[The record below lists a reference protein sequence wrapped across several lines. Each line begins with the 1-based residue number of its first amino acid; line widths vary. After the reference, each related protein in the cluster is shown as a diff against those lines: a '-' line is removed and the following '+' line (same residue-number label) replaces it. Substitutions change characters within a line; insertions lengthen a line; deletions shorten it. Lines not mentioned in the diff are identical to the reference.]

1 MRKLFFAVLFTLM
14 LALPL
19 SVLAKEIELSP
30 VPINGLGTY
39 GHFYPLLPLL
49 PAEAELSNDS
59 GSPSYYWSGTGYAIV
74 NTITIPY
81 NCWLVRLKGYLYGYA
96 SGNEQMEVFSDSGGS
111 PTWTSLIGGPVTIYF
126 TGSSGWYLSA
136 DFSSPIW
143 FSSGTVTHPGQLYGD
158 PNWNFGICTDNN
170 YSGSGGCF
178 YGYSG
183 YWYGDYTAY
192 FGHTMAR
199 LIVNDDVTPPYPD
212 TYNPPAGGTGQPNT
226 TISFHVRDVTGV
238 DSSSIYFTAE
248 DESKGDV
255 SGTLDIDDSNL
266 LDVICTFTPD
276 DDLPVGD
283 TITCTVSE
291 GLADILG
298 NVNGSSYSW
307 NFDVVPYTVLQPTSL
322 GHIKAQYN

>member
-1 MRKLFFAVLFTLM
+1 MRKSFLAVLLVLI

-30 VPINGLGTY
+30 VPINGLGTE

-49 PAEAELSNDS
+49 PAEQELYNDN
-59 GSPSYYWSGTGYAIV
+59 GSPNYYFPYPSSIV
-74 NTITIPY
+74 TTITIPY
-81 NCWLVRLKGYLYGYA
+81 NCWLVRPKAYLAGG
-96 SGNEQMEVFSDSGGS
+96 STGNESMDVFSDSGGW
-111 PTWTSLIGGPVTIYF
+111 PTWTSLIGGPVNIYF
-126 TGSSGWYLSA
+126 SGQGWCLSA

-143 FSSGTVTHPGQLYGD
+143 FNSGTVTHPGQLSGD

-199 LIVNDDVTPPYPD
+199 LIVNDDVTPPYAD
-212 TYNPPAGGTGQPNT
+212 TFNPPDGGTGQPNT
-226 TISFHVRDVTGV
+226 TIVFHVRDATGV
-238 DSSSIYFTAE
+238 DSSSIGFTAE

-298 NVNGSSYSW
+298 NVNQSSFNW
-307 NFDVVPYTVLQPTSL
+307 NFDVAPYTKLQPTSL